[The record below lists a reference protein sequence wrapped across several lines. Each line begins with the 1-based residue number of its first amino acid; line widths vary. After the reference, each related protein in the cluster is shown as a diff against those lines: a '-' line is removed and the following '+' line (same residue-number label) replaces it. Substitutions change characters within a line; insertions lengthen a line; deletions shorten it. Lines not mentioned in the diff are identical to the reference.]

1 MLFFPLK
8 RVIRVPNWS
17 LAMNDEAIAP
27 GRRACHDYA
36 STEPYQSGELDDRF
50 EHLERFVDEHVI
62 AAFLNITPRRVVEM
76 ARNAELPA
84 HPIGHERKT
93 WRFRLSEVDEH
104 FRLQSKPPVRAR
116 MSAAVPGAARR
127 L

>member
-1 MLFFPLK
+1 MLFFPVK
-8 RVIRVPNWS
+8 KVIRVPDWS
-17 LAMNDEAIAP
+17 LAMNEEATAQ
-27 GRRACHDYA
+27 GRHACRKYA
-36 STEPYQSGELDDRF
+36 GTEPYPGVGSDNRF
-50 EHLERFVDEHVI
+50 DHLERFVDEHVV

-93 WRFRLSEVDEH
+93 WRFRLSEVDDH

-127 L
+127 H